1 MAIPTMELGHIYE
14 AGDSIAETVDV
25 MQGALTTQRALMA
38 AVARQ
43 KYKLAGVREK
53 LTADVEA
60 GALLPYATQRERMRR
75 CQHVNSL
82 IAWLETTEMSISAA
96 IQVLSNPPRLPGA
109 GTDTEQPTAEQA

>member
-1 MAIPTMELGHIYE
+1 MELGHIYE
-14 AGDSIAETVDV
+14 AGVSIAETVDV

-43 KYKLAGVREK
+43 KYKLTEVREK

-82 IAWLETTEMSISAA
+82 IAWLETTGRALSSA
-96 IQVLSNPPRLPGA
+96 ILVLSNPPRLPGD
-109 GTDTEQPTAEQA
+109 GMETEQPTAEHA